1 VNVFLDT
8 NVVLDVFA
16 HRQPFYADSAKVWA
30 LAERG
35 QVRGLISALSMTN
48 LYYVV
53 RKLASRLE
61 ATEMLKA
68 VRACVGLAPCDAS
81 VLNQAIDAE
90 FGDFEDAVQYFSARA
105 AAADVLVTR
114 NTVHFPEDGNLPAMT
129 PTAFLAAHSFG

>member
-8 NVVLDVFA
+8 NVVLEVFA
-16 HRQPFYADSAKVWA
+16 HRQPFYAASANVWA

-35 QVRGLISALSMTN
+35 QVRGLVSALSMTN

-68 VRACVGLAPCDAS
+68 VRACVGLTPCDAT
-81 VLNQAIDAE
+81 VLNQAIDA
-90 FGDFEDAVQYFSARA
+90 DFEDAVQFFSARA

-114 NTVHFPEDGNLPAMT
+114 NTAHFPEDDDLPAMT
-129 PTAFLAAHSFG
+129 PAAFLAAHTFE

>member
-16 HRQPFYADSAKVWA
+16 RRQPFYADSARVWA

-35 QVRGLISALSMTN
+35 KVRGLVSALSMAN

-53 RKLASRLE
+53 RRLSSR
-61 ATEMLKA
+61 AAAMEMLKA
-68 VRACVGLAPCDAS
+68 MRGCVALTPCDAP
-81 VLNQAIDAE
+81 VLNLAIDAG
-90 FGDFEDAVQYFSARA
+90 FADFEDAVQYFSARA

-114 NTVHFPEDGNLPAMT
+114 NTDHFPGADPPAMT
-129 PTAFLAAHSFG
+129 PTAFLAAHSFE

>member
-16 HRQPFYADSAKVWA
+16 NRQPFYADSARVWA

-35 QVRGLISALSMTN
+35 KIRGFVSALSMTN

-53 RKLASRLE
+53 RRLSSRT
-61 ATEMLKA
+61 AAMEMLRT
-68 VRACVGLAPCDAS
+68 VRGCVGLTPCDAS
-81 VLNQAIDAE
+81 VLNLAIDAG

-105 AAADVLVTR
+105 AGAEVLVTR
-114 NTVHFPEDGNLPAMT
+114 DTGHFPEDDLPAMT
-129 PTAFLAAHSFG
+129 PVAFLAAHTFE

>member
-16 HRQPFYADSAKVWA
+16 KRQPFYADSARVWA

-35 QVRGLISALSMTN
+35 KIHGLLSALGMTN

-53 RKLASRLE
+53 QRLSSRKA
-61 ATEMLKA
+61 AMEMLRT
-68 VRACVGLAPCDAS
+68 VRGSVALTPCDGS
-81 VLNQAIDAE
+81 VLNLAIDAG

-105 AAADVLVTR
+105 AGADVLVTR
-114 NTVHFPEDGNLPAMT
+114 DTGHFPEDDLSAMT
-129 PTAFLAAHSFG
+129 PAAFLAAHTFE